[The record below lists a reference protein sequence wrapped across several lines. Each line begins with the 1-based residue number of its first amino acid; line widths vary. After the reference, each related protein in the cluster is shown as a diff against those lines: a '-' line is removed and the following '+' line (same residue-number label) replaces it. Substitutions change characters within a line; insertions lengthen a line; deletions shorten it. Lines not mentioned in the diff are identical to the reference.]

1 MQQDSIL
8 SYEDLYNT
16 LQSAD
21 QSSFLHHSKHS
32 KPQSTNQFDVPLA
45 YKNTPPQLSELE
57 ELAQSLRQNKIK
69 PKIQSISEHSDE
81 DIDSF
86 AFRKKRNLNINPQ
99 KPALLQKNA
108 FDIPYTK
115 RIKQNTPIKQ
125 TKQINQKQYQDKPKM
140 KQKQTINEDE
150 QELDVQKITSPLIR
164 VPRKFKKPLK
174 HDSTLFNAVEL
185 PQESFIEQLALS
197 TAKSPKQFVF
207 QQKVKQSAQL
217 NSVHE
222 KQHKKQENIEIHS
235 CTVNKPKSKTQTY
248 SSKQNIED
256 SEPSVEI
263 FTENDALVHS
273 CSKTITKTKAKQ
285 YSKTNQSY
293 SEQDTKDVSK
303 ISQNDEQNQIIQIS
317 LKRSQKKT
325 VSKQQSESLDQ
336 SSSSEQNTK
345 RTIPRNYTQQSNEKY
360 EFEVQ
365 EQTIK
370 RSQKIKQCKQ
380 YTDSESSESNQIQI
394 SRNQK
399 SKTNQKQLNSQSTK
413 NIKQNTQSNNQIIR
427 STGQIQ
433 NQNETQ
439 IIQIKSETAKNI
451 SEQFYRDVYDEDKYS
466 KPCILNME
474 TVNNQTDITMKNK
487 DIPVFKRQLIPK
499 HTSNQ
504 NIKVIDE
511 IHEVRPQIHKRKYLQ
526 EESDQ
531 YIDINRIRGGY

>member
-21 QSSFLHHSKHS
+21 QSSFLHHSKNS

-69 PKIQSISEHSDE
+69 PKNQPIEHSDE
-81 DIDSF
+81 EIDSF

-99 KPALLQKNA
+99 KPAQLQKNA

-115 RIKQNTPIKQ
+115 PIKQNTPIKQ
-125 TKQINQKQYQDKPKM
+125 TKYINQKQYQDKPKM

-164 VPRKFKKPLK
+164 APRKFKKPLK

-197 TAKSPKQFVF
+197 TDKSPKQFVF
-207 QQKVKQSAQL
+207 QQKYSAQL

-222 KQHKKQENIEIHS
+222 KQHKKQEEDIEIHS
-235 CTVNKPKSKTQTY
+235 CKINKPKSKTQTY

-263 FTENDALVHS
+263 FTEDDALVHS
-273 CSKTITKTKAKQ
+273 CSKTIIKPKQ
-285 YSKTNQSY
+285 FSKTNQSY
-293 SEQDTKDVSK
+293 SEQDTKDLSK

-336 SSSSEQNTK
+336 SSSSELNTK
-345 RTIPRNYTQQSNEKY
+345 RTIPQNYKQQSNEEY

-380 YTDSESSESNQIQI
+380 YTDNESSESNQIQI

-413 NIKQNTQSNNQIIR
+413 NIKQNTQLVQANNQLIR

-433 NQNETQ
+433 NLNEKQ
-439 IIQIKSETAKNI
+439 IIEIKTETAKNI
-451 SEQFYRDVYDEDKYS
+451 SEQFYRDMYDDDRYS

-499 HTSNQ
+499 YTSNQ
-504 NIKVIDE
+504 NINAIDE
-511 IHEVRPQIHKRKYLQ
+511 IHEVRPQTHKRKYLQ